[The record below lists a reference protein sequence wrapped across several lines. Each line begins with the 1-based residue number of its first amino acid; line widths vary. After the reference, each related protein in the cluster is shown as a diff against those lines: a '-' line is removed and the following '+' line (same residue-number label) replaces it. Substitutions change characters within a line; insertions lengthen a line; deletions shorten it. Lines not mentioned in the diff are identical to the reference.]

1 MKLVRNLG
9 DRYRL
14 LSGFETVNLIDKTL
28 KKANCGKKG
37 LEEWQKRKLTEEFGN
52 GGIRGNLDMPFLA
65 YAWEEEETS
74 GNFGWRLTF
83 PFFFVFYIIECFIFL
98 PLKWVFTGKY
108 YLSQK
113 SWFGR
118 FGVNWYNKIYNRR
131 W

>member
-1 MKLVRNLG
+1 MKLIRNLG

-14 LSGFETVNLIDKTL
+14 LSGFETVNLIDKAL
-28 KKANCGKKG
+28 KKRTGGNG
-37 LEEWQKRKLTEEFGN
+37 LEEWQKRKLIEEFGN

-83 PFFFVFYIIECFIFL
+83 PLFLVFYIIECFICL

-118 FGVNWYNKIYNRR
+118 FGMNWYNKIYNRK

>member
-1 MKLVRNLG
+1 MKLIRNLG

-14 LSGFETVNLIDKTL
+14 LSGFETVNLIDKAL
-28 KKANCGKKG
+28 KKRTGGNG
-37 LEEWQKRKLTEEFGN
+37 LEEWQKRKLIEEFGN

-83 PFFFVFYIIECFIFL
+83 PLFLVFYIIECFICL

-113 SWFGR
+113 SWFGQ
-118 FGVNWYNKIYNRR
+118 FGMNWYNKIYNRR